1 MIKNTR
7 SHVIGDFPIRS
18 DKFHAKMVKA
28 YNTLYDGTGAGSEMR
43 GWLTWPREYIES
55 EEYKILKDAAKEIQG
70 KSDAVI
76 VIGIGGSYLTPRCI
90 INSEY
95 GDAYN
100 ELCYKEA
107 LPKMYFAGRDLSPD
121 HLNQI
126 VEQVSEIDWSIIYI
140 SKSGGTIEPG
150 LAFHALWNLL
160 YAKYGEEANDRVY
173 AVTDASKGIL
183 KGMAN
188 ECSWKS
194 FIIPDDIGGRYS
206 GFTAC
211 GLLPLAVA
219 GIDTDKLL
227 EGAIAAAADC
237 YQNPDSMAGKYAE
250 ARYYNYAEKNNR
262 IEIYA
267 VNTPFLQYFC
277 EWLKQLFAESEGKG
291 GKGMYPSKIIIP
303 TDLHSV
309 GQFIQE
315 GTRDLIC
322 QTFIERE
329 FKTSYEIPKNELNDN
344 LHERENKDFARAAD
358 AAMDGAF
365 TAHSEGGNP
374 CGTIKVG
381 SDLEDLG
388 YLMQSM
394 FVACAT
400 YCYMLGVN
408 PFNQPGVEAHKINMK
423 SSPEWDK

>member
-1 MIKNTR
+1 MITNTR
-7 SHVIGDFPIRS
+7 SHVIGEFPIPDDR
-18 DKFHAKMVKA
+18 FHAKMVKA

-43 GWLTWPREYIES
+43 GWLTWPGEYIES

-183 KGMAN
+183 KGMAI
-188 ECSWKS
+188 EGCWPS
-194 FIIPDDIGGRYS
+194 FVIPDDIGGRYS

-219 GIDTDKLL
+219 GVDTDKLL
-227 EGAIAAAADC
+227 VGAIDAVNDC
-237 YQNPDSMAGKYAE
+237 YYNPDSFAAKYAE
-250 ARYYNYAEKNNR
+250 NRYYNYEKNKNR
-262 IEIYA
+262 VEIFS

-277 EWLKQLFAESEGKG
+277 EWLRQLFAESEGKD
-291 GKGMYPSKIIIP
+291 GKGMYPSYTIIP

-309 GQFIQE
+309 GQYEQE
-315 GTRDLIC
+315 GTRGLLC
-322 QTFIERE
+322 KTFIERE
-329 FKTSYEIPKNELNDN
+329 FKTSYEIPENDLKDN
-344 LHERENKDFARAAD
+344 LYEREGKDFAQAAA

-365 TAHSEGGNP
+365 KAHTAGGIT
-374 CGTIKVG
+374 CGTIKLG
-381 SDLEDLG
+381 SCLEDLG

-394 FVACAT
+394 FVSCAV

-408 PFNQPGVEAHKINMK
+408 PFNQPGVEAHKVNMK
-423 SSPEWDK
+423 SSPKWDE

>member
-7 SHVIGDFPIRS
+7 SHVIGEFPIPDDR
-18 DKFHAKMVKA
+18 FHTKKVDA

-100 ELCYKEA
+100 ELCYKED

-126 VEQVSEIDWSIIYI
+126 VEQISEIDWSIIYI

-188 ECSWKS
+188 ECAWKS

-250 ARYYNYAEKNNR
+250 ARYYNNAEKNNR

-277 EWLKQLFAESEGKG
+277 EWLKQLFAESEGKD

-423 SSPEWDK
+423 LSPEWDK